1 MARLSLSDMGIDLT
15 NELAEI
21 LMLSVSDN
29 KNWLLGKQY
38 VDSFAGAVLS
48 SDIWLLR
55 QLSGIHRCSYPPI
68 NESFRKYERNF
79 LRVFDNVQKKLY
91 PITSIDDLIEWFGV
105 EKEFFG
111 WGDIVIQE
119 FKEFKRKKIEY
130 INLDYHPYRYA
141 EEGMPY
147 CELWLDKELAIN
159 DCPFT
164 KDNSYDAFFRLV
176 DSIRDI
182 ASNNLWPETD

>member
-21 LMLSVSDN
+21 LILSASDN
-29 KNWLLGKQY
+29 ENWLLGKQY

-48 SDIWLLR
+48 SDIKLLR
-55 QLSGIHRCSYPPI
+55 ELSCIHRSSYPPI

-79 LRVFDNVQKKLY
+79 LRVFDNVQKKIY
-91 PITSIDDLIEWFGV
+91 PITSIDDLIKWFGV

-111 WGDIVIQE
+111 WGDIIIQE
-119 FKEFKRKKIEY
+119 FQEFKRKKIEY

-147 CELWLDKELAIN
+147 CKLWLDKELSKN
-159 DCPFT
+159 NCPFT
-164 KDNSYDAFFRLV
+164 KDNAYDAFFRLV
-176 DSIRDI
+176 DTIRDM
-182 ASNNLWPETD
+182 ASKTPVLL